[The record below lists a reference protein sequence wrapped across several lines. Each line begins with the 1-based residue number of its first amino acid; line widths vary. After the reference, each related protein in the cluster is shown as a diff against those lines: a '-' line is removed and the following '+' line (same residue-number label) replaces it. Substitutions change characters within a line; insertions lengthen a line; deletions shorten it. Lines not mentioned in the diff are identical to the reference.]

1 MLFLEVFKF
10 PEQLENWMIHK
21 EIFRHESL
29 IYKNICV
36 HFKLYDKNSLNIPLV
51 DKLNI
56 IMSSE
61 N

>member
-1 MLFLEVFKF
+1 
-10 PEQLENWMIHK
+10 MIHK